1 MPKITPFLWFDTQ
14 AEEAA
19 NFYVSLFPNSRI
31 TSVARYPS
39 DSQPPAGP
47 PGTVMTIGFEL
58 EGQEY
63 TALNGGPMFPLTE
76 AVSFVIHC
84 ADQAE
89 VDRYWDALLADGGQA
104 SACGWLKDKFG
115 LSWQIVPQALLD
127 LYSSPDKA
135 AVGRMFAAMMQMVKL
150 DMPKLKA
157 AFDGEAAA

>member
-19 NFYVSLFPNSRI
+19 NYYVSLFPNSRI
-31 TSVARYPS
+31 TNVARYPS

-135 AVGRMFAAMMQMVKL
+135 AVGRQSAARMQMVKL
-150 DMPKLKA
+150 DLP
-157 AFDGEAAA
+157 

>member
-14 AEEAA
+14 AEQAA
-19 NFYVSLFPNSRI
+19 NYYVSLFPNSRV
-31 TSVARYPS
+31 TAVARYP
-39 DSQPPAGP
+39 DDAQPPAGP
-47 PGTVMTIGFEL
+47 PGTVMTVAFEL
-58 EGQEY
+58 EGQDY
-63 TALNGGPMFPLTE
+63 TALNGGPIFPFTE
-76 AVSFVIHC
+76 AVSFVVHC

-89 VDRYWDALLADGGQA
+89 VDRYWDRLIADGGQA
-104 SACGWLKDKFG
+104 SQCGWLKDQFG

-157 AFDGEAAA
+157 AFEGA